1 MRMLGDKEN
10 NDVEVTWEDQQNI
23 NKFSRLHATFTD
35 IEEEIQV
42 RRREREDLDDLS
54 MELELMD
61 EDATVMY
68 QVGEAYVDMPQSDA
82 LVQLEK
88 DTKRTN
94 DELERLQTRMD
105 ECEKGMSE
113 LKVLLYA
120 RFGANINLE
129 R

>member
-1 MRMLGDKEN
+1 MRMLGEKEN

-68 QVGEAYVDMPQSDA
+68 QVGEAYVDMPQS
-82 LVQLEK
+82 
-88 DTKRTN
+88 
-94 DELERLQTRMD
+94 
-105 ECEKGMSE
+105 C
-113 LKVLLYA
+113 LLYTSPSP
-120 RFGANINLE
+120 RD
-129 R
+129 

>member
-1 MRMLGDKEN
+1 
-10 NDVEVTWEDQQNI
+10 
-23 NKFSRLHATFTD
+23 
-35 IEEEIQV
+35 
-42 RRREREDLDDLS
+42 
-54 MELELMD
+54 
-61 EDATVMY
+61 
-68 QVGEAYVDMPQSDA
+68 MPQSDA

>member
-1 MRMLGDKEN
+1 MRMLGEKEN

-68 QVGEAYVDMPQSDA
+68 LS
-82 LVQLEK
+82 L
-88 DTKRTN
+88 
-94 DELERLQTRMD
+94 
-105 ECEKGMSE
+105 
-113 LKVLLYA
+113 
-120 RFGANINLE
+120 IHI
-129 R
+129 

>member
-1 MRMLGDKEN
+1 MRMLGEKEN

-82 LVQLEK
+82 LVSSRK
-88 DTKRTN
+88 IRSA
-94 DELERLQTRMD
+94 QT
-105 ECEKGMSE
+105 MSWSGYRH
-113 LKVLLYA
+113 VWTSA
-120 RFGANINLE
+120 RRA
-129 R
+129 

>member
-1 MRMLGDKEN
+1 M
-10 NDVEVTWEDQQNI
+10 TWEDQQNI

>member
-1 MRMLGDKEN
+1 MRMLGEKEN

-68 QVGEAYVDMPQSDA
+68 QVGEAYIDMPQS
-82 LVQLEK
+82 LSL
-88 DTKRTN
+88 
-94 DELERLQTRMD
+94 
-105 ECEKGMSE
+105 
-113 LKVLLYA
+113 
-120 RFGANINLE
+120 IHI
-129 R
+129 

>member
-1 MRMLGDKEN
+1 MRMLGEKEN

-68 QVGEAYVDMPQSDA
+68 QVGEAYVDMPLS
-82 LVQLEK
+82 L
-88 DTKRTN
+88 
-94 DELERLQTRMD
+94 
-105 ECEKGMSE
+105 
-113 LKVLLYA
+113 
-120 RFGANINLE
+120 IHI
-129 R
+129 

>member
-1 MRMLGDKEN
+1 MRMLGEKEN

-54 MELELMD
+54 MD
-61 EDATVMY
+61 
-68 QVGEAYVDMPQSDA
+68 QVGEAYIDMPQSDA